1 MAWYSKIASWF
12 KKAASKV
19 SAFLIAVLG
28 SEAAHQLGDAA
39 IAALKTALGVIV
51 QDAVIAV
58 SGLQIGS
65 EAKRAEAFKKIVTDA
80 KAAGLTISTSLINLL
95 IELAVQR
102 IKDNIVP
109 LTEV

>member
-1 MAWYSKIASWF
+1 MAWYSKIVNFF
-12 KKAASKV
+12 KSAASKV

-39 IAALKTALGVIV
+39 ISALKTTLGIIV

-58 SGLQIGS
+58 STLQIGS
-65 EAKRAEAFKKIVTDA
+65 DAKRAEAFKKIVTDA
-80 KAAGLTISTSLINLL
+80 KAAGLNFSTSLINLL

-102 IKDNIVP
+102 LKDNIVP
-109 LTEV
+109 LTE